1 MVTERIDR
9 TNDAVF
15 KAVFAKHPQIT
26 LSLINSFFE
35 FQGTEQ
41 IADIEFID
49 REIDGVLPD
58 DKESRLDILG
68 RTSTGVKV
76 NIEVQVNALQSM
88 GERSLSICSIVSNIR
103 TCTAA
108 SASMIQRPAAS

>member
-41 IADIEFID
+41 IADIEVID

-88 GERSLSICSIVSNIR
+88 GERIYVSSKPGQGSVFSF
-103 TCTAA
+103 TLTLYAPPD
-108 SASMIQRPAAS
+108 Q

>member
-88 GERSLSICSIVSNIR
+88 GERSLFY
-103 TCTAA
+103 
-108 SASMIQRPAAS
+108 